1 MNGDEQKDPHE
12 NESDLPDPEFE
23 PIRNFAALPESI
35 KQQIRDG
42 LFLALGKA
50 EESAIRVAT
59 LWGLLE
65 HFDKL
70 YQTVQAYKS
79 GVEVNR
85 FGALASIAGGKELQ
99 AFPAFEGSFALP
111 LRLTRATEAQLEL
124 VEDDFSELDELMA
137 LLSPDTDLKQRLP
150 ELPERIGDE
159 LRQFYKALASE
170 GTELRVEMIRDGQ
183 AVADVQVSSD
193 EAQLKV
199 AWLEEK
205 TLHALGTKTLRGNL
219 FRIDAKK
226 NEIAI
231 DVLDATE
238 GESNVEK
245 ATYDEEQ
252 LDELRDALKH
262 QVEIEVS
269 VSEDRRPYERSVTSP
284 TLSLNWI
291 RRIEEKGS

>member
-1 MNGDEQKDPHE
+1 LNNGEQKDPRE
-12 NESDLPDPEFE
+12 NEPDLPDPEFE

-35 KQQIRDG
+35 RKQMRDG

-79 GVEVNR
+79 GKEVNR
-85 FGALASIAGGKELQ
+85 FGALASIAGGKELE
-99 AFPAFEGSFALP
+99 ALPAFEGSFALP
-111 LRLTRATEAQLEL
+111 LRLKPPDGQLVGE
-124 VEDDFSELDELMA
+124 DFSELDELA
-137 LLSPDTDLKQRLP
+137 NLISPETDLEERLP

-159 LRQFYKALASE
+159 LRQFYRALASG
-170 GTELRVEMIRDGQ
+170 GTHIRVEVIRDGQ
-183 AVADVQVSSD
+183 AVTNVEVGAD

-205 TLHALGTKTLRGNL
+205 TSHSLGTKTLRGNL
-219 FRIDAKK
+219 FRIDTKK

-238 GESNVEK
+238 GEANVEK
-245 ATYDEEQ
+245 ATYEEEQ
-252 LDELRDALKH
+252 LDELREALKH
-262 QVEIEVS
+262 QVEVEVS

-284 TLSLNWI
+284 TLQLTSI
-291 RRIEEKGS
+291 RRIEEEKERS